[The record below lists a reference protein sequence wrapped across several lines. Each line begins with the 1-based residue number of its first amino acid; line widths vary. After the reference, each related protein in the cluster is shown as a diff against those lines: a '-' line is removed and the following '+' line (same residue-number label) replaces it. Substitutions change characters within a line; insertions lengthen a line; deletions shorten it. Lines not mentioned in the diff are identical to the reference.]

1 MQGLTNKVALVT
13 GAARGI
19 GFSIASRLAQEG
31 AHTILTDISNHVNQ
45 SYKKIKAEFR
55 DNMGFGALMDVTQK
69 NEIHAVV
76 EQILSKLGRVDILVN
91 NAGILLQGLVL
102 DTTEENWDLSMNVNT
117 KSVFLCSQA
126 VLPHMIRQKN
136 GRIVNIASQAGKYA
150 EVGIAGYCTSKAAV
164 IRLTQCIAL
173 EMVEHNI
180 RVNCVCPGATETD
193 LVEKVFRERSKVL
206 GISPAEMKR
215 QFLEEI
221 PMKRMAVP
229 EDIANVVAFLTSD
242 ESAYMTGQA
251 LNVTGG
257 RVCY

>member
-31 AHTILTDISNHVNQ
+31 AHTILTDISNHVSQ
-45 SYKKIKAEFR
+45 SYKKIKAAFR

-91 NAGILLQGLVL
+91 NAGILLQDLVL
-102 DTTEENWDLSMNVNT
+102 DTTEEKWDLSMNVNT

-126 VLPHMIRQKN
+126 VLPHMINQKN
-136 GRIVNIASQAGKYA
+136 GCIVNIASQAGKCA
-150 EVGIAGYCTSKAAV
+150 EVGISGYCTSKAAV

-193 LVEKVFRERSKVL
+193 LVKKVFRERSKVL
-206 GISPAEMKR
+206 GISPEQMKR

-257 RVCY
+257 RICY